1 MAYEKHKDFM
11 RKHVTASETPI
22 FGSHLLSN
30 MWPVSKQL
38 RPCYG
43 SKMLIS
49 NNKKLVGEK

>member
-11 RKHVTASETPI
+11 RKHVTASEIPI

-49 NNKKLVGEK
+49 NKKKLVEEK